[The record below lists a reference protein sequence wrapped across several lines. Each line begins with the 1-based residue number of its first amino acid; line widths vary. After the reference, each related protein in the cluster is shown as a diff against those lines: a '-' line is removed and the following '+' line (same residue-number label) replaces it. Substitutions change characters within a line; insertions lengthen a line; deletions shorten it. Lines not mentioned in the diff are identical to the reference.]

1 MNPVD
6 VDIDDV
12 LTDVISVLRERETGR
27 SQSYRSEVREIE
39 DVIYLMPGAWQSIA
53 NSLTALDQSL
63 APLEASFTAAEEP
76 EEEGGGFAQR
86 FKNIVKRVIQK
97 SVYWY
102 VNPIVAQLHRM
113 HASTARAMH
122 EMADQLKNISDRLE
136 ALEKDTLGPRV
147 RALEGERFD
156 ERIGRLERAW
166 RQRAA
171 EAAEPPARMQPAA
184 TVVPFPQEERGVGRD
199 RVPAGRAEPLF
210 NFDYYWFESIHRG
223 DRALIKRRQQPYLEY
238 FEGCANVL
246 DVGCGRGEFLELLRE
261 RGIRAR
267 GIDVNAEMV
276 ERCRQAGLDVQE
288 ADALAYLTSLE
299 DGSLGGLL
307 AAQVVEH
314 LRPGYLMRWLEAAYH
329 KLRPG
334 SHIVLETVN
343 PACWAAFF
351 NAYLRDITHTQPLH
365 PDTLKYLLTASGFAS
380 VEIHFNSPY
389 PEPGKLQA
397 VSSRPGTPPELQDL
411 IGAFNANVERVNG
424 LLFTFTDY
432 AAIGDR
438 L

>member
-210 NFDYYWFESIHRG
+210 HFDYYWFESIHRG

-246 DVGCGRGEFLELLRE
+246 DVGCGRGEFLELLGE
-261 RGIRAR
+261 KEIGGY
-267 GIDVNAEMV
+267 GIDIEGDSIQFCTDSGLRAE
-276 ERCRQAGLDVQE
+276 QAE
-288 ADALAYLTSLE
+288 ALAHLAAIE
-299 DGSLGGLL
+299 DGSIDGVFISQVAEHMTPSELIELVGLAYRKMEPGGYV
-307 AAQVVEH
+307 VVET
-314 LRPGYLMRWLEAAYH
+314 P
-329 KLRPG
+329 
-334 SHIVLETVN
+334 N
-343 PACWAAFF
+343 PQC
-351 NAYLRDITHTQPLH
+351 
-365 PDTLKYLLTASGFAS
+365 LLIFAS
-380 VEIHFNSPY
+380 FFYADLSHVQPIHPETMRFLLLSAGFRDVEIKLTNPV
-389 PEPGKLQA
+389 PRNQRLGKVVIQDIKPGETW
-397 VSSRPGTPPELQDL
+397 VDDL
-411 IGAFNANVERVNG
+411 NANVDKLNSV
-424 LLFTFTDY
+424 LFSYMDY
-432 AAIGDR
+432 AAIAQK
-438 L
+438 

>member
-171 EAAEPPARMQPAA
+171 GRPAA
-184 TVVPFPQEERGVGRD
+184 AAVAAPGQEERGVGRD

-210 NFDYYWFESIHRG
+210 HFDYYWFESIHRG

-246 DVGCGRGEFLELLRE
+246 DVGCGRGEFLELLGE
-261 RGIRAR
+261 KEIGGY
-267 GIDVNAEMV
+267 GIDIEGDSIQFCTDSGLRAE
-276 ERCRQAGLDVQE
+276 QAE
-288 ADALAYLTSLE
+288 ALAHLAAIE
-299 DGSLGGLL
+299 DGSIDGVFISQVAEHMTPSELIELVGLAYRKMEPGGYV
-307 AAQVVEH
+307 VVET
-314 LRPGYLMRWLEAAYH
+314 P
-329 KLRPG
+329 
-334 SHIVLETVN
+334 N
-343 PACWAAFF
+343 PQC
-351 NAYLRDITHTQPLH
+351 
-365 PDTLKYLLTASGFAS
+365 LLIFAS
-380 VEIHFNSPY
+380 FFYADLSHVQPIHPETMRFLLLSAGFRDVEIKLTNPV
-389 PEPGKLQA
+389 PRNQRLGKVVIQDIKPGETW
-397 VSSRPGTPPELQDL
+397 VDEL
-411 IGAFNANVERVNG
+411 NANVDKLNSV
-424 LLFTFTDY
+424 LFSYMDY
-432 AAIGDR
+432 AAIAQK
-438 L
+438 

>member
-210 NFDYYWFESIHRG
+210 HFDYYWFESIHRG

-246 DVGCGRGEFLELLRE
+246 DVGCGRGEFLELLGE
-261 RGIRAR
+261 KKIGGY
-267 GIDVNAEMV
+267 GIDIEGDSIQFCTDSGLRAE
-276 ERCRQAGLDVQE
+276 QAE
-288 ADALAYLTSLE
+288 ALAHLAAIE
-299 DGSLGGLL
+299 DGSIDGVFISQVAEHMTPSELIELVGLAYRKMEPGGYV
-307 AAQVVEH
+307 VVET
-314 LRPGYLMRWLEAAYH
+314 P
-329 KLRPG
+329 
-334 SHIVLETVN
+334 N
-343 PACWAAFF
+343 PQC
-351 NAYLRDITHTQPLH
+351 
-365 PDTLKYLLTASGFAS
+365 LLIFAS
-380 VEIHFNSPY
+380 FFYADLSHVQPIHPETMRFLLLSAGFRDVEIKLTNPV
-389 PEPGKLQA
+389 PRNQRLGKVVIQDIKPGETW
-397 VSSRPGTPPELQDL
+397 VDEL
-411 IGAFNANVERVNG
+411 NANVDKLNSV
-424 LLFTFTDY
+424 LFSYMDY
-432 AAIGDR
+432 AAIAQK
-438 L
+438 

>member
-210 NFDYYWFESIHRG
+210 HFDYYWFESIHRG

-246 DVGCGRGEFLELLRE
+246 DVGCGRGEFLELLGE
-261 RGIRAR
+261 KEIGGY
-267 GIDVNAEMV
+267 GIDIEGDSIQFCTDSGLRAE
-276 ERCRQAGLDVQE
+276 QAE
-288 ADALAYLTSLE
+288 ALAHLAAIE
-299 DGSLGGLL
+299 DGSIDGVFISQVAEHMTPSELIELVGLAYRKMEPGGYV
-307 AAQVVEH
+307 VVET
-314 LRPGYLMRWLEAAYH
+314 P
-329 KLRPG
+329 
-334 SHIVLETVN
+334 N
-343 PACWAAFF
+343 PQC
-351 NAYLRDITHTQPLH
+351 
-365 PDTLKYLLTASGFAS
+365 LLIFAS
-380 VEIHFNSPY
+380 FFYADLSHVQPIHPETMRFLLLSAGFRDVEIKLTNPV
-389 PEPGKLQA
+389 PRNQRLGKVVIQDIKPGETW
-397 VSSRPGTPPELQDL
+397 VDEL
-411 IGAFNANVERVNG
+411 NANVDKLNSV
-424 LLFTFTDY
+424 LFSYMDY
-432 AAIGDR
+432 AAIAQK
-438 L
+438 